1 MWMELP
7 TPSDAGAACDASTV
21 VLLPDADAAGN
32 TINPPT
38 LDHALEPACRSARH
52 STLEHDSALR
62 AAGAGAPRGRCG
74 AGLQRCPAAAE
85 QRTGARC
92 RAPTR
97 LRAARGWSG
106 SASWSLRCRIAAMP
120 RPDEEIPASPAVQDC
135 SDAPLRLSTVRA
147 RHAAP
152 QHDSALRAAGAGA
165 PAPDPTPYQGLLE
178 APAFPLSFWASGC
191 PDSPFSPCGLKGG
204 GFAGRLSTVSVP
216 PNARA
221 DPSVS

>member
-7 TPSDAGAACDASTV
+7 TPSEAGAACDASTV

-62 AAGAGAPRGRCG
+62 AAGAGAPRGRYG

-92 RAPTR
+92 RAPPR
-97 LRAARGWSG
+97 GDPLR
-106 SASWSLRCRIAAMP
+106 LRCRIVAMP
-120 RPDEEIPASPAVQDC
+120 RC
-135 SDAPLRLSTVRA
+135 R
-147 RHAAP
+147 
-152 QHDSALRAAGAGA
+152 
-165 PAPDPTPYQGLLE
+165 
-178 APAFPLSFWASGC
+178 
-191 PDSPFSPCGLKGG
+191 
-204 GFAGRLSTVSVP
+204 
-216 PNARA
+216 
-221 DPSVS
+221 